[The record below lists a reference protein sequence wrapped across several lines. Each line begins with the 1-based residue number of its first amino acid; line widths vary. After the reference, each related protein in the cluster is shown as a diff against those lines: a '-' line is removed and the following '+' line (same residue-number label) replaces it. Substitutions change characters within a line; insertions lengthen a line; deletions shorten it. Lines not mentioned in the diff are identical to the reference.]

1 MDFQNTKSVISTI
14 PFIYKKH
21 SDTPIAVFALKV
33 IDLLM
38 QV

>member
-14 PFIYKKH
+14 PVIYKKY
-21 SDTPIAVFALKV
+21 SDTPIAVFALIV